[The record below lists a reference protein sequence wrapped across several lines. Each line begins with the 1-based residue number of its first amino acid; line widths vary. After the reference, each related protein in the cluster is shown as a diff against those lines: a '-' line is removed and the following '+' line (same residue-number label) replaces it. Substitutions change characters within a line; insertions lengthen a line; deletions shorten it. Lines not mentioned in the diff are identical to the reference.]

1 MVRRN
6 SVLPKELGGRC
17 EWSSN
22 NSAGLLLGWV
32 SLCIV
37 ALSHTSIKNTEK
49 EEMQLIFASKG
60 QAKKN
65 DIIIQWYYWKLYL
78 ILVNLLRE
86 TQPVS
91 QETCKF
97 IVIELWLQW
106 FILLKENHKKH
117 LLSEL
122 NRWDTDN
129 LDSLL

>member
-22 NSAGLLLGWV
+22 NSAGLLVGWV

-37 ALSHTSIKNTEK
+37 ALSHTNIKNTEK

-65 DIIIQWYYWKLYL
+65 DIIIQWYY
-78 ILVNLLRE
+78 
-86 TQPVS
+86 
-91 QETCKF
+91 
-97 IVIELWLQW
+97 
-106 FILLKENHKKH
+106 
-117 LLSEL
+117 
-122 NRWDTDN
+122 
-129 LDSLL
+129 